1 MKSRVAK
8 EFWKRYA
15 ELPKNVQQVA
25 KKNYLLWLREPSH
38 PSIQF
43 KKLQSTL
50 PVWSARCGDN
60 YRAVGVI
67 NEDSIIWFF
76 IGSHAD
82 YESLIKNLRNRT
94 LPT

>member
-1 MKSRVAK
+1 MKSKTSRR
-8 EFWKRYA
+8 FWNCFQQ
-15 ELPKNVQQVA
+15 LPKNIQKTA
-25 KKNYLLWLREPSH
+25 KKNYALWLQDNHH

-43 KKLQSTL
+43 KKLRYSL

-60 YRAVGVI
+60 HRAVGIVK
-67 NEDSIIWFF
+67 EDTIIWFF

-82 YESLIKNLRNRT
+82 YDALIKNLSNLP